1 MLPACPFSSTCVTPG
16 IDVTHMPKGNPVY
29 TFMYEV
35 SMRNVAFKDSN
46 HYHTYL
52 FMVNCQKQVY
62 LVTLNPKQVCSNT
75 KYITHVTKGVL
86 TIWETI
92 ARIIFVFTFYK
103 KLKNVS
109 CEYDRVN
116 GWNSTLQAA
125 WYIRYLHKL
134 SFARVLCFIL
144 MKDIGRWLPW
154 MLPGSTGRFSITI
167 LCTDTI

>member
-1 MLPACPFSSTCVTPG
+1 MLWPWPSKKGSWPHAYNYSSVHSINSTSSFSPP
-16 IDVTHMPKGNPVY
+16 PKLRFVPCI
-29 TFMYEV
+29 FMYLAKISALSSLV
-35 SMRNVAFKDSN
+35 DSRRIVLT
-46 HYHTYL
+46 HAIGALRSWY
-52 FMVNCQKQVY
+52 FF
-62 LVTLNPKQVCSNT
+62 P
-75 KYITHVTKGVL
+75 KYIQINHSNGRTHS
-86 TIWETI
+86 W
-92 ARIIFVFTFYK
+92 RFTTFFFYK

-109 CEYDRVN
+109 CEYYHVN

-154 MLPGSTGRFSITI
+154 MLPGSTGRFFITI

>member
-1 MLPACPFSSTCVTPG
+1 
-16 IDVTHMPKGNPVY
+16 
-29 TFMYEV
+29 
-35 SMRNVAFKDSN
+35 MRWGRVQMTQRA
-46 HYHTYL
+46 
-52 FMVNCQKQVY
+52 
-62 LVTLNPKQVCSNT
+62 
-75 KYITHVTKGVL
+75 
-86 TIWETI
+86 EI
-92 ARIIFVFTFYK
+92 ARTINIKYVHAESSRWLLHRRRDTKKINLPGCREKVRKERTEKRKVGSKAQKASKKVVLKAYPQQQIFYLLYSGTWRRWSIFYK

-154 MLPGSTGRFSITI
+154 MLPGSTGRFFITI
-167 LCTDTI
+167 LCTDTM